1 MTANHDALSIRPVFV
16 ATWHCVHRFA
26 GVCDLDAKV
35 RSSSAVSLS
44 NAGISLRN
52 AVARLV
58 LALAPVL
65 QASCPG
71 IKPNFEFYFDNP
83 SDGYYISC

>member
-1 MTANHDALSIRPVFV
+1 MRCFQFIHFLWQDGIVYTALLQ
-16 ATWHCVHRFA
+16 
-26 GVCDLDAKV
+26 CDLDAKV

-52 AVARLV
+52 AVSRLV
-58 LALAPVL
+58 LALAPVF

-71 IKPNFEFYFDNP
+71 TKPNFEFNFDNP
-83 SDGYYISC
+83 SDGYDISS